1 MEVGVERGSAGC
13 LSFAALPRSNFLL
26 FQKVQKERFSQK
38 FRTASTP
45 HPNPPPG
52 HGGGSKKRSAQ
63 NKWES
68 RPETLIQY

>member
-1 MEVGVERGSAGC
+1 VGVERGSAGC

-26 FQKVQKERFSQK
+26 FQKVQKEAVLTEIQNRLD
-38 FRTASTP
+38 P